1 MDKKKVLRNIAETFG
16 PQYDSDKDLTA
27 EERKKIRYSEN
38 PKKTRKKIWEER
50 GLWDKTKKMVKSAYY
65 GDKRDKNN

>member
-16 PQYDSDKDLTA
+16 PQYDSDKDLTS
-27 EERKKIRYSEN
+27 EERKKIQYSEN

-50 GLWDKTKKMVKSAYY
+50 NIWDKTKKMLKSAYY